1 MYGPVHAI
9 SSGQWSLP
17 QARTAAILG
26 KDDGSG
32 TGCQQDT
39 YTEYKPMKPIFDYLD
54 YRDLLKDLFEER
66 KSSSFYTYRMMAE
79 TFGLDTS
86 YLFRVLQHDEHLP
99 ARCQSRA
106 IELLGLTGRSAEY
119 FMLLVAYARERNAK
133 SKKDILEKA
142 LTLRDVSRR
151 ELLDAEIAYYREW
164 WVAAL
169 RSLLEVVGG
178 RAVPKELAA
187 RMTPPVSEEDIAKAL
202 QLLEQLGFVK
212 KVSSERLALTE
223 PHVTTGAS
231 GEKVAAVHQY
241 QRTILDLA
249 SQSLARFPKEQRDIS
264 TLAVAVDRTA
274 HIEIRELL
282 RECRRQ
288 IQMCV
293 ENVKQPDQVMQLAM
307 AYFPLTTEGKET

>member
-1 MYGPVHAI
+1 
-9 SSGQWSLP
+9 
-17 QARTAAILG
+17 
-26 KDDGSG
+26 
-32 TGCQQDT
+32 
-39 YTEYKPMKPIFDYLD
+39 MKPIFDYLD
-54 YRDLLKDLFEER
+54 YRDLLKDMFEER

-79 TFGLDTS
+79 TFGMDTS
-86 YLFRVLQHDEHLP
+86 YLFRILQHDEHLP

-119 FMLLVAYARERNAK
+119 FVLLIAYARERNSK
-133 SKKDILEKA
+133 SKTEILEKA
-142 LTLRDVSRR
+142 LALRDVSRR
-151 ELLDAEIAYYREW
+151 ELQDAEIAYYQEW

-178 RAVPKELAA
+178 RAVPRELAS
-187 RMTPPVSEEDIAKAL
+187 RMTPPVSEEEIAKGL
-202 QLLEQLGFVK
+202 QLLERLGFVK
-212 KVSSERLALTE
+212 KLSSERLALTE
-223 PHVTTGAS
+223 PHVTTGTT
-231 GEKVAAVHQY
+231 GEKVKAVHGY

-249 SQSLARFPKEQRDIS
+249 SQSLARFPKESRDIS

-274 HIEIRELL
+274 HVEIRELL

-307 AYFPLTTEGKET
+307 AFFPLTTPENES

>member
-1 MYGPVHAI
+1 
-9 SSGQWSLP
+9 
-17 QARTAAILG
+17 
-26 KDDGSG
+26 
-32 TGCQQDT
+32 
-39 YTEYKPMKPIFDYLD
+39 MKPIFDYLD

-119 FMLLVAYARERNAK
+119 FMLLIAYARERNAK

-151 ELLDAEIAYYREW
+151 ELLDAEIAYYQEW
-164 WVAAL
+164 WVAGL

-178 RAVPKELAA
+178 RAVPKELAS
-187 RMTPPVSEEDIAKAL
+187 RMTPPVPEEDIAKAL

-223 PHVTTGAS
+223 PHVTTGTT
-231 GEKVAAVHQY
+231 GEKVKAVHGY

-274 HIEIRELL
+274 HIEIRGLL

-307 AYFPLTTEGKET
+307 AYFPLTTEGKDI

>member
-1 MYGPVHAI
+1 
-9 SSGQWSLP
+9 
-17 QARTAAILG
+17 
-26 KDDGSG
+26 
-32 TGCQQDT
+32 
-39 YTEYKPMKPIFDYLD
+39 MKPIFDYLD
-54 YRDLLKDLFEER
+54 YRDLLKDMFEER

-79 TFGLDTS
+79 TFGMDTS
-86 YLFRVLQHDEHLP
+86 YLFRILQHDEHLP

-119 FMLLVAYARERNAK
+119 FVLLVAYARERNSK
-133 SKKDILEKA
+133 SKTEILEKA
-142 LTLRDVSRR
+142 LALRDVSRR
-151 ELLDAEIAYYREW
+151 ELLDAEIAYYQEW

-178 RAVPKELAA
+178 RAVPRELAA
-187 RMTPPVSEEDIAKAL
+187 RMIPAVSEEEVVKAL

-212 KVSSERLALTE
+212 KLSSERLALTE
-223 PHVTTGAS
+223 PHVTTGTT
-231 GEKVAAVHQY
+231 GEKVKAVHGY
-241 QRTILDLA
+241 QRTVLDLA
-249 SQSLARFPKEQRDIS
+249 SQSLARFPKEERDVS

-274 HIEIRELL
+274 HVEIRELL

-307 AYFPLTTEGKET
+307 AFFPLTTQEKGV

>member
-1 MYGPVHAI
+1 MPHRRWNEIIGHGA
-9 SSGQWSLP
+9 G
-17 QARTAAILG
+17 AAG
-26 KDDGSG
+26 HP
-32 TGCQQDT
+32 QDT
-39 YTEYKPMKPIFDYLD
+39 QGEHSHPMKPIFDYLD
-54 YRDLLKDLFEER
+54 YRDLLKDMFEER

-119 FMLLVAYARERNAK
+119 FVLLIAYARERNSK
-133 SKKDILEKA
+133 SKTEILEKA
-142 LTLRDVSRR
+142 LALRDVSRR
-151 ELLDAEIAYYREW
+151 ELLDAEIAYYQEW
-164 WVAAL
+164 WVAPL

-178 RAVPKELAA
+178 RAVPRELAA
-187 RMTPPVSEEDIAKAL
+187 RMTPPVSEEEVADAL
-202 QLLEQLGFVK
+202 LLLEQLGFVK
-212 KVSSERLALTE
+212 KLSSERLALAE
-223 PHVTTGAS
+223 PHVTTGAT
-231 GEKVAAVHQY
+231 GEKVKAVHGY

-249 SQSLARFPKEQRDIS
+249 SQSLARFPKELRDIS

-307 AYFPLTTEGKET
+307 AFFPLTTQEKET